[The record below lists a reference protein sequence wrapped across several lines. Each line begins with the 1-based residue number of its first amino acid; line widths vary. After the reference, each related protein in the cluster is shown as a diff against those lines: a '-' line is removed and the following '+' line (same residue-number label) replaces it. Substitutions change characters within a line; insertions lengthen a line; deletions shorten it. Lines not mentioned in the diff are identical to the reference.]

1 MRDTLQSRACLML
14 MIIVSHA
21 ALIWL
26 AVVRLH
32 PEQITLPQPLPV
44 IMAQMLPQAASE
56 TPMPEPAP
64 QPVIKPAPQPKL
76 VPKPV
81 KPFMP
86 QTLES
91 ERALSTPKPVEPAAE
106 AAPSTTPPVLPA
118 PATSA
123 APVASQS
130 PAAPVVTAPLTPPRF
145 NAAYLNNPPPV
156 YPPMLR
162 RAGEEG
168 RVVLRV
174 FVTPHGLAG
183 EVRVLNPSSSPQ
195 FDEAALAAVRK
206 WRFVPARRGDTPVAE
221 WVQVPIEFKLN

>member
-1 MRDTLQSRACLML
+1 MRDTLQSRASLML
-14 MIIVSHA
+14 MITVLHA
-21 ALIWL
+21 ALIWF

-32 PEQITLPQPLPV
+32 PEQITPPQPLPV

-56 TPMPEPAP
+56 APMPKPAP
-64 QPVIKPAPQPKL
+64 QPVSKPTPQPKPL
-76 VPKPV
+76 PTPV
-81 KPFMP
+81 RPLMP
-86 QTLES
+86 QTLDG

-106 AAPSTTPPVLPA
+106 AAPSTTPPVAPA

-123 APVASQS
+123 APVASQP

-156 YPPMLR
+156 YPTMLR

-174 FVTPHGLAG
+174 LVMPDGLPG

-206 WRFVPARRGDTPVAE
+206 WRFVPARRGDTSVAE